1 MLLSG
6 VLFVLFLAGCWLYC
20 LTDAAL
26 TPAEAFP
33 GWRKR
38 TWIVVIAVTLIAGA
52 IAWMIARR
60 NWRSHQWSSTD
71 AANLMIIDRNGASV
85 IWYPHP
91 LTEPADQ
98 ADQAGPADQTDP
110 TDDPTESA
118 SDAALSR
125 HPAGRSRPA
134 GQGPRHSR
142 GRGRGRGSA
151 GRTGWTVPRGPDDD
165 PEFLRQLAQRIHGT
179 PTDPAD

>member
-26 TPAEAFP
+26 RPAEAFP

-60 NWRSHQWSSTD
+60 NWRSQRSSPAD
-71 AANLMIIDRNGASV
+71 AANLMIIDHNGANAL
-85 IWYPHP
+85 WYPHP
-91 LTEPADQ
+91 P
-98 ADQAGPADQTDP
+98 P
-110 TDDPTESA
+110 
-118 SDAALSR
+118 
-125 HPAGRSRPA
+125 GRSI
-134 GQGPRHSR
+134 
-142 GRGRGRGSA
+142 
-151 GRTGWTVPRGPDDD
+151 PRGPDDD
-165 PEFLRQLAQRIHGT
+165 PEFLRQLAQRIHGNSS
-179 PTDPAD
+179 DAAE